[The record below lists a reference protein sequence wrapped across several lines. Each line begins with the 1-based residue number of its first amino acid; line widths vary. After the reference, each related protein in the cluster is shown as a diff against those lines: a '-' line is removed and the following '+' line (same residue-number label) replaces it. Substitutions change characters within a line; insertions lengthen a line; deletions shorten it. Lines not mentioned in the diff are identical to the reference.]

1 MLKLQLLKGFVL
13 KCVRTTKF
21 KTTCV
26 KTEYV
31 KTEYVKSKSVKTKYD
46 AKNISRAFKW
56 PKFAEGFVLKVLS
69 HLELSSYRFQTY
81 SKRFEF

>member
-13 KCVRTTKF
+13 KCVRTTKV

-56 PKFAEGFVLKVLS
+56 PNFAEGFVFEALS
-69 HLELSSYRFQTY
+69 RLERYSYRF
-81 SKRFEF
+81 